1 MYVSI
6 NDSMYWYEE
15 SGDGI
20 PLVMLHGFT
29 GSSRTWED
37 FSKTHGQGFR
47 VITVDLPGHGKTQT
61 PNGLTMEQ
69 CCRELG
75 DLFKALNLD
84 RFHLLGYSMGGRTAL
99 SFAMIYPGAIE
110 SLILESASPGLDDE
124 QERLERQEKDEKLA
138 RKIEREGI
146 PAFVEYWESIP
157 LFSTQKA
164 LSQAVREQVREE
176 RMAQTEEGLAGSLRG
191 MGTGAQPSWWESL
204 PAFETPV
211 LLLAG
216 ELDNKFAR
224 VNQQMAARFPNAELH
239 TVQGAGHAIHV
250 EKPQMFGKLVRGFI
264 INE

>member
-29 GSSRTWED
+29 GSSKTWD
-37 FSKTHGQGFR
+37 GFSKTRGQGFR
-47 VITVDLPGHGKTQT
+47 IITVDLPGHGKTRT

-75 DLFKALNLD
+75 DLFEALKLD

-99 SFAMIYPGAIE
+99 SFVMMYPGAVE
-110 SLILESASPGLDDE
+110 SLILESASPGLNDE
-124 QERLERQEKDEKLA
+124 QERQERQEKDEKLA
-138 RKIEREGI
+138 RKIEREGMT
-146 PAFVEYWESIP
+146 AFVDYWESIP
-157 LFSTQKA
+157 LFATQQTLPQVVKE
-164 LSQAVREQVREE
+164 RVREE
-176 RMAQTEEGLAGSLRG
+176 RMAQTEQGLAGSLRG
-191 MGTGAQPSWWESL
+191 MGTGTQPSWWESL
-204 PAFETPV
+204 PVFDTPV

-224 VNQQMAARFPNAELH
+224 INQQMASHLSNAELH
-239 TVQGAGHAIHV
+239 TIQGAGHAIHV
-250 EKPQMFGKLVRGFI
+250 EKPQMFGKLVEEFI
-264 INE
+264 LRQ